1 MNEEEKKELEKSVD
15 ETVEEM
21 KRKIEE
27 ITKAA
32 EDVED
37 EGVSSGHQDAESAG
51 DREGDHRDLDGYG
64 EDPYCRTRLLRRPER
79 RGYGLHG

>member
-27 ITKAA
+27 ITKAFSSILKFTNC
-32 EDVED
+32 
-37 EGVSSGHQDAESAG
+37 EGKM
-51 DREGDHRDLDGYG
+51 
-64 EDPYCRTRLLRRPER
+64 
-79 RGYGLHG
+79 

>member
-37 EGVSSGHQDAESAG
+37 EGVSSKIIYLRLWQ
-51 DREGDHRDLDGYG
+51 
-64 EDPYCRTRLLRRPER
+64 ED
-79 RGYGLHG
+79 

>member
-37 EGVSSGHQDAESAG
+37 EGVSSKIFSIGAKAFLDRSTFMILLSGDSFFEKSSSRPSFSAG
-51 DREGDHRDLDGYG
+51 
-64 EDPYCRTRLLRRPER
+64 
-79 RGYGLHG
+79 